1 MRKNRKQRDNGV
13 VVATVIITVLF
24 VISAG
29 YLVGGD
35 MTITTLFQSKTDTKT
50 FYFLSTDGFDDV
62 TIARQN
68 ADLIRNRGGAGYVDL
83 QGNNRIIL
91 AVYPDEQSANTVRD
105 KVGDNSLIVSSLKG
119 ETIDTKV
126 AGNNLKDDVAT
137 ALTYFDT
144 AFDTLYNMSNAL
156 ADDQISIDDVKT
168 QTMVLRNQ
176 IEDIKSVFYEKTK
189 DSSHASI
196 TEIKVAIVTC
206 LALIDGIEIGDL
218 AQTLSS
224 LRRQTVQLVFCYQA
238 LSNTLSRL

>member
-91 AVYPDEQSANTVRD
+91 AVYPDEQSANIVRD

-176 IEDIKSVFYEKTK
+176 IEDIKSVFYENTK

-238 LSNTLSRL
+238 LCNTLSRL

>member
-1 MRKNRKQRDNGV
+1 M

-91 AVYPDEQSANTVRD
+91 AVYPDEQSANAVRD
-105 KVGDNSLIVSSLKG
+105 KVGDNSLVVSSLAVKSIN
-119 ETIDTKV
+119 TSV
-126 AGNNLKDDVAT
+126 AGRGLKDDVAS

-144 AFDTLYNMSNAL
+144 TFDTLYNLSNAL
-156 ADDQISIDDVKT
+156 AENKITIDDVKT
-168 QTMVLRNQ
+168 QITVLRSQ
-176 IEDIKSVFYEKTK
+176 IEDIKFVFYENAK
-189 DSSHASI
+189 DSAHASI
-196 TEIKVAIVTC
+196 TEIKVALVTC
-206 LALIDGIEIGDL
+206 IALVDGVEIGEL
-218 AQTLSS
+218 APTLSS
-224 LRRQTVQLVFCYQA
+224 LRRQTVQLVYCYEA
-238 LSNTLSRL
+238 LASTLASY